1 MKSLLLNTMSENLNL
16 NLFHLLM
23 FIILSFFTLINYIL
37 VFFVTNNYIIFSSNI
52 INNLYYKFLISLI

>member
-37 VFFVTNNYIIFSSNI
+37 VFLLQIIILFFPQILLIIYIINF
-52 INNLYYKFLISLI
+52 